1 MCNVMEKNKQVI
13 AAALIAVGIVILGLC
28 IRSAFGSLS
37 DSQRV
42 VTVKGL
48 AEREVKADKVIWPIV
63 FKELGDNLPALYTTV
78 AEKNK
83 IVEKMLTESGIT
95 ADEITTSVQ
104 VNDIQ
109 ADAYNAER
117 SVYRY
122 RMLSIVT
129 VNTTKVET
137 VLQLLKRQS
146 ELIEQGV
153 AVTVGDY
160 STPSIQFDFTGLNDI
175 KPDMIKEAT
184 QNARAAA
191 EQFAADSESNLGKIK
206 TAYQGQF
213 TIDDRDQTTPYI
225 KNVRVVTTIQYM
237 LED

>member
-63 FKELGDNLPALYTTV
+63 FKELGDNLPALYATV

-104 VNDIQ
+104 VNDLQ
-109 ADAYNAER
+109 ADSYNAER

-129 VNTTKVET
+129 VNTTKVDT
-137 VLQLLKRQS
+137 VLELLKRQS

-160 STPSIQFDFTGLNDI
+160 STPSIQFDFTGLNTI

-191 EQFAADSESNLGKIK
+191 EQFALDSESNLGKIK

-213 TIDDRDQTTPYI
+213 SIDDRDQTTPYI